1 MSPAG
6 LTHFNIFCLMNFDH
20 MYVLC
25 IMKQDVLFVNA
36 SLTNSFKEF
45 PKELNYRTD

>member
-1 MSPAG
+1 MRLAG

-25 IMKQDVLFVNA
+25 IMKQDVLFCECKPYQ
-36 SLTNSFKEF
+36 L
-45 PKELNYRTD
+45 L